1 MDRFKCYML
10 LMLLTLVYVVFVINV
25 PNHVDMV
32 YIWCIYY
39 VLFNFLYIIFD
50 SFWIILCE
58 IIYTY
63 SKYLHPCLTNLG
75 GALIYCSFL
84 SDFTE
89 DVIICVVG
97 YLPILL
103 SKVLFLYLNKRE

>member
-1 MDRFKCYML
+1 
-10 LMLLTLVYVVFVINV
+10 MLLTLVYVVFVINV

-75 GALIYCSFL
+75 GALIYCSFFVWL
-84 SDFTE
+84 YGRRNYLRSWLFADIIIKS
-89 DVIICVVG
+89 VIFIF
-97 YLPILL
+97 
-103 SKVLFLYLNKRE
+103 K